1 MIRRMGL
8 KNMTLAAFF
17 AILTGIGAQIH
28 IPISVLPITL
38 QTSLVLITGI
48 LLGAKTGAV
57 SMALYL
63 FLGLLGLPL
72 FVGGGGLHSIFAPS
86 FGFIIGF
93 IPAAWASGYISRK
106 IPYPTPLRIISACMA
121 GILFIYAFGL
131 AGLYLNLNYFA
142 GKPFT
147 VYQTLALGFFPFIIP
162 ELLKIAATTALC
174 TAIEKR
180 LRFLNHPEEKSLYT
194 DRSA

>member
-1 MIRRMGL
+1 MIRRMGI

-93 IPAAWASGYISRK
+93 IPAAWVSGYISRNTS
-106 IPYPTPLRIISACMA
+106 YPTPLRMVSACMA

-131 AGLYLNLNYFA
+131 TGLYLNLNYLA

-162 ELLKIAATTALC
+162 ELFKIAATTALC
-174 TAIEKR
+174 TAVGKR
-180 LRFLNHPEEKSLYT
+180 LNFLNHSEEKWL
-194 DRSA
+194 